1 MKYIILILSLIFF
14 NFQSQAQ
21 GRNINSRQN
30 ARSNNNLRQESRP
43 RLSTEQRT
51 YIKERNNVL
60 KEKLDLSNS
69 QRQKYDQLKRET
81 RSKVMQIKN
90 DDKLTKEEKKQ
101 KFHIILKDAKMKRN
115 EILTPEQRKI
125 MKDELEFRNIED

>member
-1 MKYIILILSLIFF
+1 MKYIILIFSLVFF
-14 NFQSQAQ
+14 SLQSQAQ
-21 GRNINSRQN
+21 GRNPNNRQN
-30 ARSNNNLRQESRP
+30 TRNNNSMRQENKS
-43 RLSTEQRT
+43 RLSKEQRS
-51 YIKERNNVL
+51 YIKERNQVL
-60 KEKLDLSNS
+60 KEKLDLSNT

-90 DDKLTKEEKKQ
+90 DNTLSKEEKKQ